1 MKEDATIIQPHPPS
15 NVDFISGS
23 DCYTKIEKSK
33 MVIIFND
40 FFRVILVPF
49 ILLYDRKISKIGSDS
64 ETSVADD
71 LGMGT
76 DVITCLMWKVSIYF
90 LKWE

>member
-1 MKEDATIIQPHPPS
+1 MSTSFRDRTVIQKLKRVKWS
-15 NVDFISGS
+15 L
-23 DCYTKIEKSK
+23 
-33 MVIIFND
+33 IFTD